1 MTAGDDTQA
10 GVECV
15 RLHHTLATI
24 TKMTLDDVAGEL
36 YGLDPGDFVAT
47 RTERAAEARAD
58 GDRDLAKAITAL
70 RKPTVA
76 AWTVNL
82 LARHAPGEIAAL
94 LDLGDALRSA
104 QRQLSGDKLRALGAQ
119 RQQVVNA
126 MTKRAGELAA
136 EHDRPASEQVLRE
149 VGQTLTAALAD
160 SDVAEV
166 VRSGVLP
173 ATVTYDGFGP
183 VGLVAITGGK
193 ASAPAKRASTR
204 KSTAS
209 AEDAEKKR
217 RAEAQQE
224 LDDAESALET
234 ARSARDEAEE
244 AAAQA
249 KTELD
254 EIESRIDELRAEL
267 EHAEQQRHFA
277 RTTEHRARGELTS
290 ARTQFDR
297 MRRWAERARDRLDE
311 L

>member
-1 MTAGDDTQA
+1 
-10 GVECV
+10 
-15 RLHHTLATI
+15 
-24 TKMTLDDVAGEL
+24 MTLDDVAGEL
-36 YGLDPGDFVAT
+36 YTLDPGDFVST
-47 RTERAAEARAD
+47 RAERAAQARAD

-82 LARHAPGEIAAL
+82 LAHHAPREIATL

-126 MTKRAGELAA
+126 MTKRAAELAA

-160 SDVAEV
+160 SDVAAL
-166 VRSGVLP
+166 VRAGVLP
-173 ATVTYDGFGP
+173 TTVTYDGFGP
-183 VGLVAITGGK
+183 AGLVAITGGK
-193 ASAPAKRASTR
+193 ATPERVSKPTPKNT
-204 KSTAS
+204 
-209 AEDAEKKR
+209 DADR

-224 LDDAESALET
+224 LDDAESGLAA
-234 ARSARDEAEE
+234 ARVDRDEAEA

-249 KTELD
+249 KSDLD
-254 EIESRIDELRAEL
+254 EIETRIADLRDEL

-277 RTTEHRARGELTS
+277 HTAEHRARGEFTA
-290 ARTQFDR
+290 ARSQFDR
-297 MRRWAERARDRLDE
+297 MQRWVERARARLSED
-311 L
+311 